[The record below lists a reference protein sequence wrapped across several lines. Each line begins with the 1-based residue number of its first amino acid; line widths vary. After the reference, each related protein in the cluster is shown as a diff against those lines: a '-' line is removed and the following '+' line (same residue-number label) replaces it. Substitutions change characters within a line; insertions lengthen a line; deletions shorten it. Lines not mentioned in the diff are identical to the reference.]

1 MSIYKVHV
9 KRTELTTTYITNS
22 TELAR
27 IQTEPDHYN
36 VIQEDKTIATAATY
50 EEAEEKAKEAV
61 ARLMA
66 SVGVTP
72 NFINEQV

>member
-9 KRTELTTTYITNS
+9 KRIELTTTYITNS

-27 IQTEPDHYN
+27 IEATPDHYN
-36 VIQEDKTIATAATY
+36 VKQEGKTIATAATY
-50 EEAEEKAKEAV
+50 EEAEEEAKKAV
-61 ARLMA
+61 THLMA

-72 NFINEQV
+72 NFINE